1 VSRPARSPRGP
12 LRTPL
17 LALACAASLALGCEG
32 RAPRGASELE
42 TEPAAPLGPPGTPGN
57 SVIELDLAGGVPE
70 EVRAPL
76 FGSAPRRAHV
86 DLVRVLRSLAA
97 GTPPKGL
104 FVRLGTA
111 TLNLA
116 VAQEIGE
123 LLGAL
128 RGKGVPIVC
137 HADEYGNGT
146 LLVAAR
152 ACSSIWLSP
161 AGEVDSIGISAQLL
175 YGRSL
180 LDRLHVG
187 VDFLQVGKYKG
198 AEEPFTRDGPSPEAR
213 ATLEGA
219 LRGMRSAWLAGIAE
233 GRKKPGLADIV
244 EDGPFTA
251 DDAKKQGLIDTI
263 GYLDEARDDAKK
275 QASADR
281 VVARFGGGDGPV
293 PVSRGLVGV
302 LRALEGSGQGGS
314 PHIAVVPAIGS
325 ISMSSTPSILGGGEG
340 ISDHDL
346 GRVLVRLTGD
356 ASVKAVVIRIDS
368 PGGSAL
374 ASDLLWKKL
383 MKLREK
389 KPVVFS
395 IGNMAASGGYYMA
408 CTATKIVA
416 EPTSLIGSI
425 GVVGGKLA
433 IGNTLEQIGVHAE
446 TIAASPD
453 PQKAARA
460 SYMSPFTPWD
470 DPTRAKVLRSM
481 TAIYD
486 LFLQRV
492 AEGRGTTVAKVAPS
506 AEGQVFGGVEAKQRG
521 LIDELGGFDASLDLA
536 LKLAGLPADTPFE
549 IVGDSPGLFDLLD
562 GGDPLASDSR
572 APISGQAA
580 LAARDAVFPAF
591 GGAPPELGAFLGALA
606 PLLQGERTLAA
617 MPFGLVIR

>member
-1 VSRPARSPRGP
+1 MSRRAA
-12 LRTPL
+12 L
-17 LALACAASLALGCEG
+17 LVLACAAALGVGCEG
-32 RAPRGASELE
+32 RAPRVGQAVE
-42 TEPAAPLGPPGTPGN
+42 TEAAAPPSAPSTSGN
-57 SVIELDLAGGVPE
+57 NVIELDLSGGVPE

-76 FGSAPRRAHV
+76 FGGAPRRAHV
-86 DLVRVLRSLAA
+86 DLVRVIRSLSA
-97 GTPPKGL
+97 GALPKGL
-104 FVRLGTA
+104 FLQFGTA

-116 VAQEIGE
+116 VAEEIGE
-123 LLGAL
+123 LLAPL
-128 RGKGVPIVC
+128 RGKGVPVVC

-146 LLVAAR
+146 LLLAAR

-161 AGEVDSIGISAQLL
+161 AGGVDSIGISAQLL

-233 GRKKPGLADIV
+233 GRKKPGLSEVI

-251 DDAKKQGLIDTI
+251 EDAKQQGLIDVV
-263 GYLDEARDDAKK
+263 GYLDDARADAKK
-275 QASADR
+275 RASADR
-281 VVARFGGGDGPV
+281 VVARFGGGDGPI
-293 PVSRGLVGV
+293 PASRGLIGV
-302 LRALEGSGQGGS
+302 LRALEGSGDGGA
-314 PHIAVVPAIGS
+314 PHVAVVPAIGS
-325 ISMSSTPSILGGGEG
+325 ITMSSTPSILGGGEG
-340 ISDHDL
+340 ISDRDL
-346 GRVLVRLTGD
+346 GRVLGRLTAD

-389 KPVVFS
+389 KPLVFS

-408 CTATKIVA
+408 CTGTKIVA

-433 IGNTLEQIGVHAE
+433 IGNSLEQLGVHAE
-446 TIAASPD
+446 TISASPD
-453 PQKAARA
+453 PRSAARA

-470 DPTRAKVLRSM
+470 GPTREKVLRSM

-486 LFLQRV
+486 LFLQRI
-492 AEGRGTTVAKVAPS
+492 AEGRGSTVAKMAPS
-506 AEGQVFGGVEAKQRG
+506 AEGQVFGGVEARQRG
-521 LIDELGGFDASLDLA
+521 LVDELGGFNASLDLA
-536 LKLAGLPADTPFE
+536 IKLAGLPADTPFE
-549 IVGDSPGLFDLLD
+549 IIGDSPGLFDLLD
-562 GGDPLASDSR
+562 ADPLGGDAR
-572 APISGQAA
+572 AQLSGEAQR
-580 LAARDAVFPAF
+580 AARDAVLPAF
-591 GGAPPELGAFLGALA
+591 GGAPPEIRAFLGALA
-606 PLLQGERTLAA
+606 PLLQGERTLAV